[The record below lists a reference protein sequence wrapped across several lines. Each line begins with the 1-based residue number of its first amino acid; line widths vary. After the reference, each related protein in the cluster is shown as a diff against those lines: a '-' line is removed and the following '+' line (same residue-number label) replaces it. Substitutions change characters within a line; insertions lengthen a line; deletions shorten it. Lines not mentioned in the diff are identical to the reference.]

1 MFHHIVFIACAMLL
15 SHHALHVQGAET
27 RKPARLIVPYTP
39 GGSSDLV
46 ARVLADKLRDE
57 LNQRVMVENRPGAAG
72 VVGTDLG
79 AKAAPDGKTL
89 LLAYTGTF
97 SILPNLSPKIP
108 YDPVRDFAPVTT
120 VSTWTY
126 LLVVHPSLPVKSI
139 KELIALAASRP
150 GELNFGSPG
159 SGSVPHFAG
168 ARFQSMANLN
178 LVHVPYKGG
187 SPAMMDLLAGQLHM
201 YFASGPIALPHIKTN
216 KLRLLAATSL
226 KRSRLYPDVPTIS
239 ELGLIGYEITAW
251 YGIVVPARTPKEVVH
266 TTHKAI
272 VSIVKNADYA
282 LKLAAHGIEP
292 MHTSPSEFLTLI
304 KNESQLYAEII
315 KEGNIKAD

>member
-1 MFHHIVFIACAMLL
+1 MSRHIVLIACAMLL

-27 RKPARLIVPYTP
+27 SKLARLIVPYTP

-46 ARVLADKLRDE
+46 ARLVADKLGDQ
-57 LNQRVMVENRPGAAG
+57 LKQRVVVENRPGAAG
-72 VVGTDLG
+72 AVGTDLG
-79 AKAAPDGKTL
+79 AKAMPDGKTL

-139 KELIALAASRP
+139 TELIKLAASRP
-150 GELNFGSPG
+150 GELNYGSPG

-168 ARFQSMANLN
+168 ARFQSMAKVN

-187 SPAMMDLLAGQLHM
+187 NPAMMDLLAGQLHM
-201 YFASGPIALPHIKTN
+201 YFASGPIALPHIKTS

-226 KRSRLYPDVPTIS
+226 KRSKLYPDVPTIS
-239 ELGLIGYEITAW
+239 ELGLTGYDITAW
-251 YGIVVPARTPKEVVH
+251 YGIVVPVKTPKEVVD
-266 TTHKAI
+266 TTHEAI
-272 VSIVKNADYA
+272 VNVVKNPDYA
-282 LKLAAHGIEP
+282 PKLATHGIEP
-292 MHTSPSEFLTLI
+292 MHTSPGEFLTLI
-304 KNESQLYAEII
+304 KNESQLYARII